1 MQRMRQSKRHG
12 TWRSRICKCK
22 FRVFGYVCA
31 RTERLSLSRLEA
43 TTKKNKKKRGQGGRR
58 NSLNIPQRSLT
69 LLKRKQRRKKGKKIC
84 ASVKPGLVYW
94 VMETA
99 IIVAATAA
107 AADTE
112 STEPDDGE
120 HTVAHVRGV
129 HVPDEADKRAAYWLT
144 RALM

>member
-1 MQRMRQSKRHG
+1 LTAEELFKKHSSTLTLVQNGKTLKKIKGR
-12 TWRSRICKCK
+12 
-22 FRVFGYVCA
+22 
-31 RTERLSLSRLEA
+31 
-43 TTKKNKKKRGQGGRR
+43 KNKVQHQALG
-58 NSLNIPQRSLT
+58 LT
-69 LLKRKQRRKKGKKIC
+69 
-84 ASVKPGLVYW
+84 YW

-107 AADTE
+107 AADTD